1 MGIPWDGTGINCY
14 GMGQINM
21 SHGQPCEFPQQRVVV
36 NLNTSLKN
44 SYLMK
49 YISLTLAFELG
60 FSKRKI
66 ETNFICLSS
75 TVVPKLQG
83 GTRID
88 LLPVFLHKQI

>member
-60 FSKRKI
+60 FSKRKSKRI
-66 ETNFICLSS
+66 LFVYQAQWFPNFK
-75 TVVPKLQG
+75 VV
-83 GTRID
+83 
-88 LLPVFLHKQI
+88 HE